1 MSQKRTSK
9 PVKCKWT
16 SLTKSCIKILG
27 IHFSYN
33 KALAEKENS
42 YNLSLD
48 CRTLLNIWKQ
58 RWLSLAGKI
67 QVFKSLVA
75 SKPVYVATMISVPQ
89 KFCDTLKSLHREFI
103 WNGKRAKIK
112 HSSLIGEYR
121 DGGLKDVDVD
131 TKILS
136 LKILWIRKLKD
147 SNFHPR
153 KVLAN
158 HLLSKVGGETIFH
171 ANLSIS
177 EKFRQRMNDISLFYR
192 ELVLAWENFPSVKI
206 LQGAKSVHS
215 LCQIISLFN
224 QNPRVFMMTLWFL
237 RVLYM

>member
-1 MSQKRTSK
+1 MKEFRVFSSLTINVEKCEASWIGRAKNQTSK
-9 PVKCKWT
+9 PIKCKWT

-33 KALAEKENS
+33 KALAEKENF

-89 KFCDTLKSLHREFI
+89 KFCDTLKSLHKEFI

-131 TKILS
+131 AKIL
-136 LKILWIRKLKD
+136 
-147 SNFHPR
+147 
-153 KVLAN
+153 
-158 HLLSKVGGETIFH
+158 
-171 ANLSIS
+171 
-177 EKFRQRMNDISLFYR
+177 
-192 ELVLAWENFPSVKI
+192 
-206 LQGAKSVHS
+206 
-215 LCQIISLFN
+215 
-224 QNPRVFMMTLWFL
+224 
-237 RVLYM
+237 

>member
-1 MSQKRTSK
+1 MEKFQVFSSLMINVEKCEASWIGRAKNRTSK
-9 PVKCKWT
+9 LVKCKQT
-16 SLTKSCIKILG
+16 SLAKSCIKILG

-33 KALAEKENS
+33 KALAEKENF

-67 QVFKSLVA
+67 QVFKFLVA

-89 KFCDTLKSLHREFI
+89 KFCDTLKSLHKEFI

-131 TKILS
+131 AKILS
-136 LKILWIRKLKD
+136 LKISCIKKLKD
-147 SNFHPR
+147 
-153 KVLAN
+153 
-158 HLLSKVGGETIFH
+158 
-171 ANLSIS
+171 
-177 EKFRQRMNDISLFYR
+177 
-192 ELVLAWENFPSVKI
+192 
-206 LQGAKSVHS
+206 
-215 LCQIISLFN
+215 
-224 QNPRVFMMTLWFL
+224 
-237 RVLYM
+237 